1 MKNKKTPPKC
11 CGYNVK
17 NISIKEI
24 NLDNI
29 YYIELWNQTI
39 NSNSLLKGH
48 YYLVFNIQTKK
59 YALQRFF
66 TNSDEP
72 ITTNENNDLFIDKYI
87 KNIINEAINTITYYP
102 EFIRELKLFYFNI
115 GKELEKY
122 ERQILSLINLVNK
135 K

>member
-1 MKNKKTPPKC
+1 MKNKKTTPKC